1 MDLLSATLTLILI
14 MDPLG
19 NIPMFLS
26 ILNKIPD
33 ENRRRK
39 ILIRE
44 LLLALL
50 VLLVFLLMGRHLLQW
65 LNLQPQSLR
74 IGGGIVLFLIVIK
87 MIFPPPSGGIMGQ
100 FPEGEPLLV
109 PLAVPLLAGP
119 STLAM
124 LILLS
129 SNAPEK
135 WMSWLLA
142 VILAW
147 LLTSVVMICSGSLLR
162 LLGEKGLVAVERLM
176 GSYLSPFQC
185 RCCSTDSVTTCTNS
199 WNPHNPFFI
208 FIEGQFMHLN
218 EGFRPGNERRSP

>member
-33 ENRRRK
+33 ENRQRK

-50 VLLVFLLMGRHLLQW
+50 VLLVFLFLGRHLLQW

-74 IGGGIVLFLIVIK
+74 IGGGIVLFLIAIK
-87 MIFPPPSGGIMGQ
+87 MIFPPPSGGITGQ

-147 LLTSVVMICSGSLLR
+147 LLTSVIMICSGSLLR

-176 GSYLSPFQC
+176 GMVLVTLSVQMLLDGFSDYLRKLLES
-185 RCCSTDSVTTCTNS
+185 S
-199 WNPHNPFFI
+199 
-208 FIEGQFMHLN
+208 
-218 EGFRPGNERRSP
+218 

>member
-50 VLLVFLLMGRHLLQW
+50 VLLVFLFLGRHLLQW

-74 IGGGIVLFLIVIK
+74 IGGGIVLFLISIK
-87 MIFPPPSGGIMGQ
+87 MIFPPPSEGIMGQ

-176 GSYLSPFQC
+176 GMVLVTLSVQMLLDGFSDYLRKLLES
-185 RCCSTDSVTTCTNS
+185 S
-199 WNPHNPFFI
+199 
-208 FIEGQFMHLN
+208 
-218 EGFRPGNERRSP
+218 

>member
-50 VLLVFLLMGRHLLQW
+50 VLLMFLFLGRHLLQW

-74 IGGGIVLFLIVIK
+74 IGGGIVLFLIALK
-87 MIFPPPSGGIMGQ
+87 MIFPPPSVGIMGQ

-147 LLTSVVMICSGSLLR
+147 LLTSVIMICSGSLLR

-176 GSYLSPFQC
+176 GMVLVTLSVQMLLDGFSDYLRKLLES
-185 RCCSTDSVTTCTNS
+185 S
-199 WNPHNPFFI
+199 
-208 FIEGQFMHLN
+208 
-218 EGFRPGNERRSP
+218 

>member
-1 MDLLSATLTLILI
+1 
-14 MDPLG
+14 
-19 NIPMFLS
+19 MFLS

-50 VLLVFLLMGRHLLQW
+50 VLLIFLFWGRHLLQW
-65 LNLQPQSLR
+65 LNLQPQSLQ
-74 IGGGIVLFLIVIK
+74 IGGGIVLFLISIK
-87 MIFPPPSGGIMGQ
+87 MIFPPSSGSIMEQ

-176 GSYLSPFQC
+176 GMVLVTLSVQMLLDGFSDYLRKLLES
-185 RCCSTDSVTTCTNS
+185 S
-199 WNPHNPFFI
+199 
-208 FIEGQFMHLN
+208 
-218 EGFRPGNERRSP
+218 

>member
-1 MDLLSATLTLILI
+1 

-50 VLLVFLLMGRHLLQW
+50 VLLIFLFLGRHLLQW

-74 IGGGIVLFLIVIK
+74 IGGGIVLFLIAIK
-87 MIFPPPSGGIMGQ
+87 MTFPPPSGGIMGQ

-109 PLAVPLLAGP
+109 PLAVP

-147 LLTSVVMICSGSLLR
+147 LLTSVIMICSGSLLR
-162 LLGEKGLVAVERLM
+162 LLGE
-176 GSYLSPFQC
+176 
-185 RCCSTDSVTTCTNS
+185 
-199 WNPHNPFFI
+199 
-208 FIEGQFMHLN
+208 
-218 EGFRPGNERRSP
+218 

>member
-50 VLLVFLLMGRHLLQW
+50 VLLIFLFLGRHLLQW

-74 IGGGIVLFLIVIK
+74 IGGGIVLFLIAIK
-87 MIFPPPSGGIMGQ
+87 MIFPHPSGGIMGQ

-176 GSYLSPFQC
+176 GMVLVTLSVQMLLDGFSDYLRKLLES
-185 RCCSTDSVTTCTNS
+185 S
-199 WNPHNPFFI
+199 
-208 FIEGQFMHLN
+208 
-218 EGFRPGNERRSP
+218 

>member
-33 ENRRRK
+33 ENHRRK

-50 VLLVFLLMGRHLLQW
+50 VLLIFLFLGRHLLQW

-74 IGGGIVLFLIVIK
+74 IGGGIVLFLIAIK
-87 MIFPPPSGGIMGQ
+87 MTFPPPSGVIMGQ

-129 SNAPEK
+129 SK
-135 WMSWLLA
+135 
-142 VILAW
+142 
-147 LLTSVVMICSGSLLR
+147 
-162 LLGEKGLVAVERLM
+162 
-176 GSYLSPFQC
+176 
-185 RCCSTDSVTTCTNS
+185 
-199 WNPHNPFFI
+199 
-208 FIEGQFMHLN
+208 
-218 EGFRPGNERRSP
+218 RP

>member
-44 LLLALL
+44 LFLALL
-50 VLLVFLLMGRHLLQW
+50 VLLVFLFLGRHLLQW

-74 IGGGIVLFLIVIK
+74 IGGGIVLFLISIK
-87 MIFPPPSGGIMGQ
+87 MIFPHPSGGNMGQ

-147 LLTSVVMICSGSLLR
+147 LLTSVIMICSGSLLR

-176 GSYLSPFQC
+176 GMVLVTLSVQMLL
-185 RCCSTDSVTTCTNS
+185 D
-199 WNPHNPFFI
+199 
-208 FIEGQFMHLN
+208 
-218 EGFRPGNERRSP
+218 GFCGRINGFTERSAEQGM

>member
-50 VLLVFLLMGRHLLQW
+50 VLLIFLFLGRHLLQW

-74 IGGGIVLFLIVIK
+74 IGGGIVLFLISIK
-87 MIFPPPSGGIMGQ
+87 MIFPRPSGGIMG
-100 FPEGEPLLV
+100 
-109 PLAVPLLAGP
+109 
-119 STLAM
+119 
-124 LILLS
+124 
-129 SNAPEK
+129 
-135 WMSWLLA
+135 
-142 VILAW
+142 
-147 LLTSVVMICSGSLLR
+147 
-162 LLGEKGLVAVERLM
+162 
-176 GSYLSPFQC
+176 
-185 RCCSTDSVTTCTNS
+185 
-199 WNPHNPFFI
+199 
-208 FIEGQFMHLN
+208 
-218 EGFRPGNERRSP
+218 

>member
-50 VLLVFLLMGRHLLQW
+50 VLLVFLFLGRHLLQW

-74 IGGGIVLFLIVIK
+74 IGGGIVLFLIAIK

-119 STLAM
+119 LHFGNADPAQQQCARKMDELA
-124 LILLS
+124 S
-129 SNAPEK
+129 
-135 WMSWLLA
+135 
-142 VILAW
+142 
-147 LLTSVVMICSGSLLR
+147 CSDT
-162 LLGEKGLVAVERLM
+162 GLVADKRRYDLFRK
-176 GSYLSPFQC
+176 SPETLG
-185 RCCSTDSVTTCTNS
+185 RKRTGRRRTVDGDGTC
-199 WNPHNPFFI
+199 HPFSADVA
-208 FIEGQFMHLN
+208 
-218 EGFRPGNERRSP
+218 RRIQ

>member
-1 MDLLSATLTLILI
+1 MDLISATLTLILI

-26 ILNKIPD
+26 ILKQIPD
-33 ENRRRK
+33 EKRRKK

-44 LLLALL
+44 LFLALL
-50 VLLVFLLMGRHLLQW
+50 VLLIFLFLGRHLLHC
-65 LNLQPQSLR
+65 LNLEPVSLR
-74 IGGGIVLFLIVIK
+74 IGGGIVLFLIALK
-87 MIFPPPSGGIMGQ
+87 MIFPPSSGGIMGQ

-129 SNAPEK
+129 SNAPDK
-135 WMSWLLA
+135 WMIWLLA

-147 LLTSVVMICSGSLLR
+147 SLTSLIMIVAGGLHR
-162 LLGEKGLVAVERLM
+162 LLGEKGLVAIERLM
-176 GSYLSPFQC
+176 GMVLVTLSVQMLLDGFSDYLKNLPDF
-185 RCCSTDSVTTCTNS
+185 
-199 WNPHNPFFI
+199 
-208 FIEGQFMHLN
+208 
-218 EGFRPGNERRSP
+218 

>member
-50 VLLVFLLMGRHLLQW
+50 VLLMFLFLGRHLLQL

-74 IGGGIVLFLIVIK
+74 IGGGIVLFLIALK

-100 FPEGEPLLV
+100 FPEGEPPPCPACRSSSCW
-109 PLAVPLLAGP
+109 PLHFG
-119 STLAM
+119 
-124 LILLS
+124 
-129 SNAPEK
+129 NADP
-135 WMSWLLA
+135 A
-142 VILAW
+142 QQ
-147 LLTSVVMICSGSLLR
+147 
-162 LLGEKGLVAVERLM
+162 
-176 GSYLSPFQC
+176 QC
-185 RCCSTDSVTTCTNS
+185 A
-199 WNPHNPFFI
+199 
-208 FIEGQFMHLN
+208 
-218 EGFRPGNERRSP
+218 

>member
-50 VLLVFLLMGRHLLQW
+50 VLLVFLFLGRHLLQW

-74 IGGGIVLFLIVIK
+74 IGGGIVLFLIAIK
-87 MIFPPPSGGIMGQ
+87 MIFPPPSGSIMGR

-147 LLTSVVMICSGSLLR
+147 LLTSVIMICSGSLLR

-176 GSYLSPFQC
+176 GMVLVTLSVQMLLDGFSDYLRKLLES
-185 RCCSTDSVTTCTNS
+185 S
-199 WNPHNPFFI
+199 
-208 FIEGQFMHLN
+208 
-218 EGFRPGNERRSP
+218 

>member
-50 VLLVFLLMGRHLLQW
+50 VLLIFLFLGRHLLQW

-74 IGGGIVLFLIVIK
+74 IGGGIVLFLIAIK
-87 MIFPPPSGGIMGQ
+87 IIFPPPSGGNMGQ

-176 GSYLSPFQC
+176 GMVLVTLSVQMLLDGFSDYLRKLLES
-185 RCCSTDSVTTCTNS
+185 S
-199 WNPHNPFFI
+199 
-208 FIEGQFMHLN
+208 
-218 EGFRPGNERRSP
+218 

>member
-1 MDLLSATLTLILI
+1 MDLLFATLILILI

-50 VLLVFLLMGRHLLQW
+50 VLLVFLFLGRHLLQW

-74 IGGGIVLFLIVIK
+74 IGGGIVIFLISIK
-87 MIFPPPSGGIMGQ
+87 MIFSPLSGGIMGQ

-129 SNAPEK
+129 RNAPEK

-162 LLGEKGLVAVERLM
+162 LLGEKGLFAVERLM
-176 GSYLSPFQC
+176 GMVLVTLSVQMLLDGFSDYLRKLLES
-185 RCCSTDSVTTCTNS
+185 S
-199 WNPHNPFFI
+199 
-208 FIEGQFMHLN
+208 
-218 EGFRPGNERRSP
+218 

>member
-39 ILIRE
+39 ILIQE
-44 LLLALL
+44 LMLALL
-50 VLLVFLLMGRHLLQW
+50 VLLIFLFLGRHLLQW

-74 IGGGIVLFLIVIK
+74 IGGGIVLFLIAIK
-87 MIFPPPSGGIMGQ
+87 MIFPPSSGGIMGQ

-147 LLTSVVMICSGSLLR
+147 LLTSVIMICSGSLLR
-162 LLGEKGLVAVERLM
+162 LLGEKGLVAV
-176 GSYLSPFQC
+176 
-185 RCCSTDSVTTCTNS
+185 
-199 WNPHNPFFI
+199 
-208 FIEGQFMHLN
+208 
-218 EGFRPGNERRSP
+218 

>member
-50 VLLVFLLMGRHLLQW
+50 VLLIFLFLGRHLLQW

-74 IGGGIVLFLIVIK
+74 IGGGIVLFLIAIK
-87 MIFPPPSGGIMGQ
+87 MIFPPPSG
-100 FPEGEPLLV
+100 GEPLLV

-147 LLTSVVMICSGSLLR
+147 LLTSVIMICSGSLLR

-176 GSYLSPFQC
+176 GMVLVTLSVQMLLDGFSDYLRKLLES
-185 RCCSTDSVTTCTNS
+185 S
-199 WNPHNPFFI
+199 
-208 FIEGQFMHLN
+208 
-218 EGFRPGNERRSP
+218 

>member
-50 VLLVFLLMGRHLLQW
+50 VLLVFLFLGRHLLQW

-74 IGGGIVLFLIVIK
+74 IGGGIVLFLIAIK
-87 MIFPPPSGGIMGQ
+87 MIFPPSSGGIMGQ

-147 LLTSVVMICSGSLLR
+147 LLTSVIMICSGSLLR

-176 GSYLSPFQC
+176 GMVLVTLSVQMLLDGFSDYLRKLLES
-185 RCCSTDSVTTCTNS
+185 S
-199 WNPHNPFFI
+199 
-208 FIEGQFMHLN
+208 
-218 EGFRPGNERRSP
+218 

>member
-50 VLLVFLLMGRHLLQW
+50 VLLVFLFLGRHLLQW

-74 IGGGIVLFLIVIK
+74 IGGGIVLFLIAIK
-87 MIFPPPSGGIMGQ
+87 MIFPPSSGGIMGQ

-176 GSYLSPFQC
+176 GMVLVTLSVQMLLDGFSDYLRKLMES
-185 RCCSTDSVTTCTNS
+185 S
-199 WNPHNPFFI
+199 
-208 FIEGQFMHLN
+208 
-218 EGFRPGNERRSP
+218 

>member
-19 NIPMFLS
+19 NIPMFHS

-50 VLLVFLLMGRHLLQW
+50 VLLIFLFLGRHLLQW

-74 IGGGIVLFLIVIK
+74 IGGGIVLFLIAIK
-87 MIFPPPSGGIMGQ
+87 MTFPPPSGVIMGQ

-176 GSYLSPFQC
+176 GMVLVTLSVQMLLDGFSDYLRKLLES
-185 RCCSTDSVTTCTNS
+185 S
-199 WNPHNPFFI
+199 
-208 FIEGQFMHLN
+208 
-218 EGFRPGNERRSP
+218 

>member
-50 VLLVFLLMGRHLLQW
+50 VLLIFLFLGRHLLQW

-74 IGGGIVLFLIVIK
+74 IGGGIVLFLIAIK
-87 MIFPPPSGGIMGQ
+87 MIFPPPSVGIMGQ
-100 FPEGEPLLV
+100 FLEGELLLV

-147 LLTSVVMICSGSLLR
+147 LLTSVIMICSGSLFR

-176 GSYLSPFQC
+176 GMVLVTLSVQMLLDGFSDYLRKLLES
-185 RCCSTDSVTTCTNS
+185 S
-199 WNPHNPFFI
+199 
-208 FIEGQFMHLN
+208 
-218 EGFRPGNERRSP
+218 

>member
-19 NIPMFLS
+19 NIPIFLS

-50 VLLVFLLMGRHLLQW
+50 VLLIFLFLGRHLLQW

-74 IGGGIVLFLIVIK
+74 IGGGIVLFLISIK
-87 MIFPPPSGGIMGQ
+87 MIFPTPSGGIMGQ

-147 LLTSVVMICSGSLLR
+147 LLTSVIMICSGSLLR

-176 GSYLSPFQC
+176 GMVLVTLSVQMLLDGFSDYLRKLMES
-185 RCCSTDSVTTCTNS
+185 S
-199 WNPHNPFFI
+199 
-208 FIEGQFMHLN
+208 
-218 EGFRPGNERRSP
+218 